1 MPKTLLFCHV
11 QTSASASQCGPVI
24 ETGIL
29 AYDILWLCSP
39 IVAIIVSLLQEKSDR
54 WQVASFVILCH
65 PEGPLSIWM
74 MPGQFFI
81 LLNT

>member
-1 MPKTLLFCHV
+1 MIFYGFAL
-11 QTSASASQCGPVI
+11 QS
-24 ETGIL
+24 
-29 AYDILWLCSP
+29 
-39 IVAIIVSLLQEKSDR
+39 VAIIVSLLQEKSDR

>member
-1 MPKTLLFCHV
+1 MSKPLLVRVSVVRLLRPEFWPMIFYGFAL
-11 QTSASASQCGPVI
+11 QS
-24 ETGIL
+24 
-29 AYDILWLCSP
+29 
-39 IVAIIVSLLQEKSDR
+39 VAIIVSLLQEKSDR